1 MSTDEIFIAVRAL
14 LADRLALKEDQIT
27 LESRL
32 IDDLGADSLDFVD
45 IIFGLE
51 RTFTIKMRKGELDF
65 ISRLDFSSPQVMRQG
80 YVTQETVEQLKPWLP
95 DLDRL
100 PDPAKVTPSAIFS
113 CITVKTLCTLVQ
125 RRILE
130 MKIEN

>member
-1 MSTDEIFIAVRAL
+1 MIMITHEIFTTVRVL
-14 LADRLALKEDQIT
+14 LADSLALKPDQIT

-32 IDDLGADSLDFVD
+32 IDDLGADSLDFID

-51 RTFTIKMRKGELDF
+51 RKFTIKMRDGELDF
-65 ISRLDFSSPQVMRQG
+65 LSRLDFSSPQVMRQG

-95 DLDRL
+95 DLAGA
-100 PDPAKVTPSAIFS
+100 PDPAKVTPSAVFS

-125 RRILE
+125 RRLDRC
-130 MKIEN
+130 

>member
-1 MSTDEIFIAVRAL
+1 MSTDEIFSTVRVL
-14 LADRLALKEDQIT
+14 LADSLALKPDQIT

-32 IDDLGADSLDFVD
+32 IDDLGADSLDFID

-51 RTFTIKMRKGELDF
+51 RKFTIKMRNGELDF
-65 ISRLDFSSPQVMRQG
+65 LSRLDFSSPQVMRQG

-95 DLDRL
+95 DLDRVL
-100 PDPAKVTPSAIFS
+100 DPAKVTPSAIFS

-125 RRILE
+125 RRIDGC
-130 MKIEN
+130 N